1 MLRDAANFR
10 VLEEIVQHAKL
21 FRAVLHEDR
30 MSTCGPSV
38 PRRQEKETTRTTRKL
53 CKGKSFMNFDKRS
66 NNSFL

>member
-38 PRRQEKETTRTTRKL
+38 PRRQEKGTAERHASYV
-53 CKGKSFMNFDKRS
+53 KGSP
-66 NNSFL
+66 L